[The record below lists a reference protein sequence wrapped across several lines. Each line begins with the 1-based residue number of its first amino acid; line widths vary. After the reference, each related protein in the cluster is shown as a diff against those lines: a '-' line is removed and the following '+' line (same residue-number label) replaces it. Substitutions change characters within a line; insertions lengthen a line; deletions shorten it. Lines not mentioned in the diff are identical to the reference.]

1 MAFWLNSFYIV
12 VLAWA
17 MYYMYSSF
25 NWDVPWRNC
34 GNPWNTANCITN
46 DAIKSSVNYCKR
58 LIEEPNSIIDPSAF
72 PNINL
77 ENIQCPFNVTVLRS
91 PVEEYWRLNVL
102 KQTSGLEE
110 PGELRVPL
118 AITLGITWI
127 VCYFCIWKG
136 VKWTG
141 KVVYFTSMFPYFL
154 LFILLIRG
162 ITLPGAFI
170 GIRYYLKPDLSKLSD
185 STVWIDAATQIFF
198 SYGLGLGALIALGSY
213 NKYNNNVQK

>member
-1 MAFWLNSFYIV
+1 MFILFLLGVGYAAAVMAFWLNSFYIV

-17 MYYMYSSF
+17 MFYMWSSF
-25 NWDVPWRNC
+25 DFDVPWRTC
-34 GNPWNTANCITN
+34 GNTWNTQLCRTN
-46 DAIKSSVNYCKR
+46 DDIKSALDYCSKLSNGESSA
-58 LIEEPNSIIDPSAF
+58 LIEQN
-72 PNINL
+72 NL
-77 ENIQCPFNVTVLRS
+77 LGQQIECPFNATILRS

-102 KQTSGLEE
+102 NQTAGLHE
-110 PGELRVPL
+110 PGELRTPL

-141 KVVYFTSMFPYFL
+141 KVVYFTSMFPYVL
-154 LFILLIRG
+154 LVILLLRG

-198 SYGLGLGALIALGSY
+198 R
-213 NKYNNNVQK
+213 

>member
-25 NWDVPWRNC
+25 AWDVPWRDCTNV
-34 GNPWNTANCITN
+34 WNTPVCRTN
-46 DAIKSSVNYCKR
+46 EDIRSSVNYCKR
-58 LIEEPNSIIDPSAF
+58 LLEDPGSVMDQNPFPSAE
-72 PNINL
+72 PP
-77 ENIQCPFNVTVLRS
+77 QCPFNASIMRS
-91 PVEEYWRLNVL
+91 PVEEYWRYNVL
-102 KQTSGLEE
+102 NQTGGLDE

-118 AITLGITWI
+118 AITLGITWV
-127 VCYFCIWKG
+127 VCYFCIWRG

-141 KVVYFTSMFPYFL
+141 KVVYFTSMFPYVL
-154 LFILLIRG
+154 LVILLVRG

>member
-25 NWDVPWRNC
+25 AWDVPWRSC
-34 GNPWNTANCITN
+34 GNPWNTAVCRTN
-46 DAIKSSVNYCKR
+46 EDIRNSVNYCKR
-58 LIEEPNSIIDPSAF
+58 LLDDPGSVMDGQNPFPSSEPP
-72 PNINL
+72 
-77 ENIQCPFNVTVLRS
+77 QCPFNASVLRS
-91 PVEEYWRLNVL
+91 PVEEFWRYNVL
-102 KQTSGLEE
+102 SQTSGLDE

-127 VCYFCIWKG
+127 VCYFCIWRG

-141 KVVYFTSMFPYFL
+141 KVVYFTSMFPYVL
-154 LFILLIRG
+154 LVILLIRG
-162 ITLPGAFI
+162 ISLPGAFI